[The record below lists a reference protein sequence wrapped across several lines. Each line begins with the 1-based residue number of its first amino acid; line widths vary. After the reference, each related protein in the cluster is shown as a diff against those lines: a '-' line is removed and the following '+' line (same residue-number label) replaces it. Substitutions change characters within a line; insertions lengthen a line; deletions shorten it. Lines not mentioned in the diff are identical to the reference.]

1 MMIGTEN
8 HIPQILI
15 VDDDPHLLLTL
26 GEILKVKGF
35 EPLLVQTGGAA
46 LTYIEQQPIDVVLI
60 DLKLG
65 DMSGLDVLRGIKAS
79 SPESECIMLTGNAS
93 QASAIES
100 IQMGA
105 FGYFQKPFDIDQ
117 VVLSVQRAVDKYRST
132 LALRASEEKYRMV
145 ADFTYDWEGWRTP
158 DGTYVYISPSCERI
172 TGHSAEEFLSDP
184 NLFLEII
191 HPNDRA
197 MVIEHND
204 LVARLP
210 NEQDLQIAFRI
221 ITASGETRWIE
232 HSCTSVHGYGGQWL
246 GRRESNRD
254 ITTRKQAEET
264 QRESEERF
272 RLAFEYTHIGMCLVD
287 LKGQFLKVNPQL
299 CEMFGYSSAQLEGR
313 LVDEI
318 THPDHQKAYPSFLQ
332 QSISGDMSHTEFEAL
347 YIHKNGSLV
356 WGQVSSSLVQDA
368 AGAPLYFINH
378 IQDVTARKQTER
390 ELIITKESLEEA
402 NRELQTAL
410 VREQKLSHTDSL
422 TGINNRRYL
431 FELAENQIAIASRY
445 QQPLAVMMFD
455 IDHFKQVNDTFGHD
469 VGDQMLRRVAQIACA
484 ELRSADVIGRYGGEE
499 FIVLMP
505 MTNAQQACLLGER
518 IRAGV
523 AALHVLSE
531 KGDTSTTLSIGIV
544 EISHAPRSHSKSVED
559 VFRSADKAM
568 YSAKQAGRNR
578 VVAIPS
584 Q

>member
-1 MMIGTEN
+1 
-8 HIPQILI
+8 
-15 VDDDPHLLLTL
+15 
-26 GEILKVKGF
+26 
-35 EPLLVQTGGAA
+35 
-46 LTYIEQQPIDVVLI
+46 
-60 DLKLG
+60 
-65 DMSGLDVLRGIKAS
+65 
-79 SPESECIMLTGNAS
+79 
-93 QASAIES
+93 
-100 IQMGA
+100 
-105 FGYFQKPFDIDQ
+105 
-117 VVLSVQRAVDKYRST
+117 
-132 LALRASEEKYRMV
+132 
-145 ADFTYDWEGWRTP
+145 
-158 DGTYVYISPSCERI
+158 
-172 TGHSAEEFLSDP
+172 
-184 NLFLEII
+184 
-191 HPNDRA
+191 
-197 MVIEHND
+197 
-204 LVARLP
+204 
-210 NEQDLQIAFRI
+210 
-221 ITASGETRWIE
+221 
-232 HSCTSVHGYGGQWL
+232 
-246 GRRESNRD
+246 
-254 ITTRKQAEET
+254 
-264 QRESEERF
+264 
-272 RLAFEYTHIGMCLVD
+272 MCLVD

-318 THPDHQKAYPSFLQ
+318 THPDHQKANPSFLQ